1 MKSSQSPKI
10 QFVNLAYV
18 EFSMKTLFLGW
29 GAMAV
34 GIAGGILGVCASWS
48 AMNED
53 DGADDYNMGYDKG
66 PAYDAGRPN
75 GYV

>member
-1 MKSSQSPKI
+1 M
-10 QFVNLAYV
+10 FC
-18 EFSMKTLFLGW
+18 LGW

>member
-1 MKSSQSPKI
+1 
-10 QFVNLAYV
+10 
-18 EFSMKTLFLGW
+18 
-29 GAMAV
+29 MAV
-34 GIAGGILGVCASWS
+34 GLAGGILGVCAAWG
-48 AMNED
+48 AMSED

>member
-1 MKSSQSPKI
+1 MNHLVPKVLKSYLI
-10 QFVNLAYV
+10 QHFIK
-18 EFSMKTLFLGW
+18 FCLGW

-48 AMNED
+48 AMSED

>member
-1 MKSSQSPKI
+1 MGSQSPNPASI
-10 QFVNLAYV
+10 GPFTITM
-18 EFSMKTLFLGW
+18 SLGW

-34 GIAGGILGVCASWS
+34 GLAGGILGVCAAWG
-48 AMNED
+48 AMSED